1 MEKRKSYLINKAFN
15 GFLIASLLTV
25 AATQLAAT
33 VDGMMLSYLVDE
45 QAMSSVNICRP
56 VMQLLFALSML
67 LGAGSS
73 MLVGVAIG
81 NHRRDEANRT
91 FTAVMTVTVG
101 VGLLFLLLGLGCL
114 EPLVAFLCP
123 DVQLQSVTSEYL
135 GITLYGAVFY
145 MLSVMLEMFVAVD
158 GSPKRVTL
166 AVLACSITNIVLD
179 YVFIGLLGWGVSG
192 AAWATITSYVVSVL
206 FLLPHFWRTGALR
219 LGFRQCFSTLGKSLS
234 AGLPFGLAT
243 TLIAVQ
249 MWGNNSIAMT
259 YLGQGGIVALSVCIY
274 LLCLSMIILT
284 GTLKAL
290 QPVASILK
298 GAGDG
303 RGVLMVIH
311 KAYRFMLLSLFVFV
325 LPLVL
330 CPRWVAMVFGI
341 SEASMLDATAA
352 AIPAFSLNIVF
363 QCVVYL
369 LIPIYQLY
377 DNKALANFISV
388 GQSLTPMLGMWI
400 LAVVAPDYVWWG
412 FALGQAVV
420 AICLLGWVAV
430 VRVRN
435 KQLLPLFL
443 IPVVRDA
450 VGFETSIPADLSK
463 MDALVLE
470 VGSYLKAHLSDVRMW
485 NQASADRLQN
495 HVEVC
500 SEELLKNAIQHGMA
514 KDGKQRF
521 IDYRLTLQEDN
532 VKVVIS
538 DDGKAFNPVECDPQT
553 GYGLLLAKGMCDEMK
568 YDYLFQQNMTTV
580 IFSKR

>member
-1 MEKRKSYLINKAFN
+1 MQKRRSYLINKAFN

-25 AATQLAAT
+25 AATQMAAT

-81 NHRRDEANRT
+81 NHQRDAANRT
-91 FTAVMTVTVG
+91 FSAVMAAA
-101 VGLLFLLLGLGCL
+101 VGLGILFLLLGLVCL
-114 EPLVAFLCP
+114 GPLVAFLCP

-135 GITLYGAVFY
+135 GVTLYGAVFY
-145 MLSVMLEMFVAVD
+145 MLSVILEMFVAVD
-158 GSPKRVTL
+158 GSPKRVTW
-166 AVLACSITNIVLD
+166 AVLACSVTNVVLD
-179 YVFIGLLGWGVSG
+179 YAFIGLLGWGVSG

-206 FLLPHFWRTGALR
+206 CLLPHFMRSGALR
-219 LGFRQCFSTLGKSLS
+219 LAFRQSFSTLGKSLS

-303 RGVLMVIH
+303 QGVVMVVH
-311 KAYRFMLLSLFVFV
+311 KAYRFMLLSLVVFV

-377 DNKALANFISV
+377 DNKVLANFISV
-388 GQSLTPMLGMWI
+388 GQSLAPMFGMWL

-420 AICLLGWVAV
+420 AICILLFSAII
-430 VRVRN
+430 RVRN

-443 IPVVRDA
+443 IPNTQDI
-450 VGFETSIPADLSK
+450 VGFETSISADLLE
-463 MDALVLE
+463 MDALVQE
-470 VGSYLKAHLSDVRMW
+470 VGAYIKAHLS
-485 NQASADRLQN
+485 AGRLQN
-495 HVEVC
+495 RVEVC
-500 SEELLKNAIQHGMA
+500 SEELLKNTIQHGMD
-514 KDGKQRF
+514 KEGKRRY
-521 IDYRLTLQEDN
+521 IDYRLSLQENN

-538 DDGKAFNPVECDPQT
+538 DDGKAFNPVEYDPQT
-553 GYGLLLAKGMCDEMK
+553 GYGLLLVKGLCDEMK
-568 YDYLFQQNMTTV
+568 YDYLFQQNMVTV
-580 IFSKR
+580 SFNK

>member
-1 MEKRKSYLINKAFN
+1 
-15 GFLIASLLTV
+15 
-25 AATQLAAT
+25 
-33 VDGMMLSYLVDE
+33 
-45 QAMSSVNICRP
+45 
-56 VMQLLFALSML
+56 
-67 LGAGSS
+67 
-73 MLVGVAIG
+73 
-81 NHRRDEANRT
+81 
-91 FTAVMTVTVG
+91 
-101 VGLLFLLLGLGCL
+101 
-114 EPLVAFLCP
+114 
-123 DVQLQSVTSEYL
+123 
-135 GITLYGAVFY
+135 
-145 MLSVMLEMFVAVD
+145 
-158 GSPKRVTL
+158 
-166 AVLACSITNIVLD
+166 
-179 YVFIGLLGWGVSG
+179 
-192 AAWATITSYVVSVL
+192 
-206 FLLPHFWRTGALR
+206 
-219 LGFRQCFSTLGKSLS
+219 
-234 AGLPFGLAT
+234 
-243 TLIAVQ
+243 
-249 MWGNNSIAMT
+249 MT

-311 KAYRFMLLSLFVFV
+311 KAYRFMLLSLIVFV

-388 GQSLTPMLGMWI
+388 GQSLAPMLGMWM

-420 AICLLGWVAV
+420 AICILLFSAII
-430 VRVRN
+430 RARN

-443 IPVVRDA
+443 IPKTQGL
-450 VGFETSIPADLSK
+450 VGFETSIPADLSE
-463 MDALVLE
+463 MDTLIQEA
-470 VGSYLKAHLSDVRMW
+470 GAYLKAHLSDACMQH
-485 NQASADRLQN
+485 QASIARLQN

-500 SEELLKNAIQHGMA
+500 SEELIKNTIQHGMT
-514 KDGKQRF
+514 KDGKRRF
-521 IDYRLTLQEDN
+521 IDYRLTLLNGN
-532 VKVVIS
+532 VKVVIV
-538 DDGKAFNPVECDPQT
+538 DDGKAFNPMECDPQT

-568 YDYLFQQNMTTV
+568 YDYLFQQNMITV
-580 IFSKR
+580 IFSKG

>member
-1 MEKRKSYLINKAFN
+1 MQKRKSYLINQAFN

-25 AATQLAAT
+25 AATQVSAT

-81 NHRRDEANRT
+81 NHQRDEANRT
-91 FTAVMTVTVG
+91 FSAVMAVAVG
-101 VGLLFLLLGLGCL
+101 MGILLLLLGLGCL
-114 EPLVAFLCP
+114 GPLVAFLCP

-135 GITLYGAVFY
+135 GVTLYGAVFY

-158 GSPKRVTL
+158 GSPRRVTL

-179 YVFIGLLGWGVSG
+179 YAFIGLLGWGVSG
-192 AAWATITSYVVSVL
+192 AAWATIISYVVSVL
-206 FLLPHFWRTGALR
+206 CLLPHFIQTAALR
-219 LGFRQCFSTLGKSLS
+219 LAFRQSFSTLGKSLS

-243 TLIAVQ
+243 TLMAVQ

-284 GTLKAL
+284 GTLKAF
-290 QPVASILK
+290 QPVASILR
-298 GAGDG
+298 GAGDE

-311 KAYRFMLLSLFVFV
+311 KAYRFMLLSLIVFV
-325 LPLVL
+325 LPLVV
-330 CPRWVAMVFGI
+330 CPRWVSMVFGI
-341 SEASMLDATAA
+341 SEVSMLDATAA

-388 GQSLTPMLGMWI
+388 GQSLAPMFGMWM
-400 LAVVAPDYVWWG
+400 LAVVAPEYVWWG

-420 AICLLGWVAV
+420 AICILSFSVIIRA
-430 VRVRN
+430 RN

-443 IPVVRDA
+443 IPDTQNVVG
-450 VGFETSIPADLSK
+450 VETSIPADLSE
-463 MDALVLE
+463 MATLVQE
-470 VGSYLKAHLSDVRMW
+470 VGAYLKGHLSAGSRQH
-485 NQASADRLQN
+485 QASADRLQN

-514 KDGKQRF
+514 KDGKKRY
-521 IDYRLTLQEDN
+521 IDYRLTLQDGN

-538 DDGKAFNPVECDPQT
+538 DDGKAFNPVECDPKT

>member
-81 NHRRDEANRT
+81 NHQRDEANRT
-91 FTAVMTVTVG
+91 FSAVMAMAMVMG
-101 VGLLFLLLGLGCL
+101 VLFLLLGLGCL
-114 EPLVAFLCP
+114 GPLVAFLCP

-135 GITLYGAVFY
+135 GVTLYGAVFY
-145 MLSVMLEMFVAVD
+145 MLSVILEMFVAVD

-166 AVLACSITNIVLD
+166 AVLACSVTNVVLD
-179 YVFIGLLGWGVSG
+179 YAFIGLLGWGVSG
-192 AAWATITSYVVSVL
+192 AAWATITSYIVSVL
-206 FLLPHFWRTGALR
+206 FLLPHFMRSGTLR
-219 LGFRQCFSTLGKSLS
+219 LTFRQSFSTLGNSLS

-303 RGVLMVIH
+303 RGVMMVIH
-311 KAYRFMLLSLFVFV
+311 KAYRFMLLSLIVFV

-330 CPRWVAMVFGI
+330 CPRWVGIVFGI

-352 AIPAFSLNIVF
+352 AVPAFSLNIVF

-377 DNKALANFISV
+377 DNKLLANFISV
-388 GQSLTPMLGMWI
+388 GQSLAPMFGMWL

-412 FALGQAVV
+412 FAFGQAVV
-420 AICLLGWVAV
+420 AIFILLFSAIIHA
-430 VRVRN
+430 RN

-443 IPVVRDA
+443 IPDTKV
-450 VGFETSIPADLSK
+450 VGFETSIPADLSE
-463 MDALVLE
+463 MDALVQE
-470 VGSYLKAHLSDVRMW
+470 VGAYLKAHLSDGGLQH
-485 NQASADRLQN
+485 QASAGRLQN

-500 SEELLKNAIQHGMA
+500 SEELLKNAILHGMA
-514 KDGKQRF
+514 KEGKCRY

-553 GYGLLLAKGMCDEMK
+553 GFGLLLVKGMCDEMK